1 MRKEFLAIVG
11 SYLIGGTSLIAQ
23 WQSAE
28 IDPMKEMQVLAVTL
42 SIALCIYALIVTEK
56 KCIVLVGLPSII
68 MAGWGGIK
76 IILAMAG
83 IILPVLIGGHA
94 P

>member
-1 MRKEFLAIVG
+1 MKKEFLAVVG
-11 SYLIGGTSLIAQ
+11 AYIIGTASLIAQ

-28 IDPMKEMQVLAVTL
+28 NVPLKGTQVLAVSMCL
-42 SIALCIYALIVTEK
+42 AFCLYALIVAEK
-56 KCIVLVGLPSII
+56 KRIVLVGLPSII

-76 IILAMAG
+76 IILVMAG
-83 IILPVLIGGHA
+83 IILPVFIGGHA

>member
-1 MRKEFLAIVG
+1 MKKEFLAIAG
-11 SYLIGGTSLIAQ
+11 AYLIGAASLIAQ

-28 IDPMKEMQVLAVTL
+28 NEPLKGIQILAV
-42 SIALCIYALIVTEK
+42 ALALAFCFYALNVAENK
-56 KCIVLVGLPSII
+56 RIVLVGLPSIV

-76 IILAMAG
+76 IILVMAG
-83 IILPVLIGGHA
+83 IILPVFIGGHA